1 MALVKL
7 HEIGQV
13 QLTVSQ
19 NTDGLHRRSNM
30 DPKQLAELHGN
41 TNLERCKKCGREYMR
56 DFRTRVAHHVFSH
69 ETSRN
74 CDNPKCRGQ
83 LLDSIVNF
91 GENLPEHE
99 LTKAFKGADK
109 VSVVAGGKEKGLF
122 S

>member
-7 HEIGQV
+7 HEVSQV

-19 NTDGLHRRSNM
+19 NVDGLHRRSNM
-30 DPKQLAELHGN
+30 DPQQLAELHGN
-41 TNLERCKKCGREYMR
+41 TNLERCKRCGREYMR
-56 DFRTRVAHHVFSH
+56 DFRTREAHHVFSH
-69 ETSRN
+69 ETSRK

-109 VSVVAGGKEKGLF
+109 VSA
-122 S
+122 

>member
-41 TNLERCKKCGREYMR
+41 ANLKRCWKCGREYMR
-56 DFRTRVAHHVFSH
+56 DFRARIAQQA
-69 ETSRN
+69 SRI
-74 CDNPKCRGQ
+74 CGNPKCPGPVMG
-83 LLDSIVNF
+83 SIVNF
-91 GENLPEHE
+91 GEALPEHE